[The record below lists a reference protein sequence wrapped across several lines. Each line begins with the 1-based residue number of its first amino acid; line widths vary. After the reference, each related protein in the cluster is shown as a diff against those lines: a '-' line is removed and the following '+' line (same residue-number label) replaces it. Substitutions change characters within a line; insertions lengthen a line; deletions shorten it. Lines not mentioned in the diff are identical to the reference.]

1 MKSAKNIIEFP
12 NQRGRRH
19 KDELAFLPAALEIV
33 ETPPS
38 PIGRAIGA
46 SIIAL
51 FAAALAWACIGT
63 VDIVAVAP
71 GKIIPSGRIKVIQPF
86 ETGVVRAIEVR
97 DGQRVK
103 SGDVL
108 LELDPTI
115 NSAELEHLRS
125 DRLAA
130 RLEAARLR
138 AVLDGGND
146 PLAHFKPPEG
156 APADLVGVQRRFLV
170 SQAAEQAAKIAEI
183 DRQIAQKEAE
193 RATTQASIDKLKA
206 TIPPLEERVGIR
218 KQLFNEKLGSK
229 LLYLSELQDL
239 VSARQDVLVQQS
251 RYGEAAAAIAALVES
266 RNRAVAEY
274 QRAVSDQLV
283 KAEQKAAG
291 LAQDIIKAEER
302 TRLQK
307 LTAPVDGVVQQLAM
321 HTIGGVVTPAQTLMI
336 IVPSESHLEVE
347 AMISNK
353 DIGFIE
359 SGQEAAIKIDTF
371 NFTRYGVLNGKVLNV
386 SLDAITR
393 DKPQDRSSEKSLGA
407 ETTSSEPRG
416 QELIYLARISLDRTQ
431 MQVDSKKVNLAPGMA
446 VTVEIKTGQRTIIS
460 YLLSPLMRYRQESLR
475 ER

>member
-266 RNRAVAEY
+266 RNKAVAEY
-274 QRAVSDQLV
+274 QRAVSDELV

-347 AMISNK
+347 AMISNR

-371 NFTRYGVLNGKVLNV
+371 NFTRYGVLHGKVLNV

-393 DKPQDRSSEKSLGA
+393 DKPQDRNSEKSLGA